1 MTVYAKPP
9 RPVVSMRRCSQAE
22 EKDAFFQ
29 SSGKPFRMRSQRAT
43 CDAKLCIRLL
53 RAAGRQA
60 AAGFSLLAST
70 GALKKILPTETSHM
84 LKSHTEDLTNLQHA
98 MLPNIARTD
107 HQPTQPFVSSNP
119 FYQACAR
126 AFQCSSK
133 CRLGIADSRFDD
145 AQAAFEPQTLR
156 TRRCLAYQK
165 PPVQI
170 PRDVLERRRTRA
182 APQPRFFSF
191 TTAFSPHI

>member
-1 MTVYAKPP
+1 MQP
-9 RPVVSMRRCSQAE
+9 
-22 EKDAFFQ
+22 
-29 SSGKPFRMRSQRAT
+29 SGRKG
-43 CDAKLCIRLL
+43 RLL
-53 RAAGRQA
+53 PELGQAVSHALAASDLRRKAVHSFTARCRQA

-170 PRDVLERRRTRA
+170 PQDVSERRRTRA